1 MNGIEKLRSL
11 YGEAAHWR
19 TAQDVVRRV
28 VPVEVDKIRDLAS
41 QIEREHAEELDE
53 RIVVICRQDDEIAQL
68 RADLAAA
75 KRKKAKAAKRADM
88 AAATLN
94 DVSEMAFGEVR
105 GPEHAGELLVELG
118 KRLMPQGMEWL
129 RYNDGEKVLPSDE
142 GIIGIEYSQ
151 TGNTVLVTTSDDEP
165 RVVFAPG
172 ERVKRP
178 EHEVR
183 GADELPIKVGE
194 TVYSL
199 QGEGPLVVSGYDGEF
214 LKIESGGLLRADYAT
229 HTPPETQERIDEDT
243 TRDPSAYCDE
253 VLGWDAEKIV
263 HHSDYA
269 AQNEAMIADL
279 LRRQR
284 ELDARTMG
292 GDAS

>member
-1 MNGIEKLRSL
+1 MNGIEKLRGIDKMG
-11 YGEAAHWR
+11 YTFARGESATKSNALKDI
-19 TAQDVVRRV
+19 TD
-28 VPVEVDKIRDLAS
+28 
-41 QIEREHAEELDE
+41 QIEREHNEELAE
-53 RIVVICRQDDEIAQL
+53 KTATICRKNDEIAQL

-75 KRKKAKAAKRADM
+75 KRDMTEAAERADM

-94 DVSEMAFGEVR
+94 DVSEMVFGEVR

-129 RYNDGEKVLPSDE
+129 RYDDGEKVLPSDE

-178 EHEVR
+178 EPEVR

-199 QGEGPLVVSGYDGEF
+199 QGEGPLIVSGYDGEF

-229 HTPPETQERIDEDT
+229 HTPPETQERIDEDKRKRSYNYWGCFGT
-243 TRDPSAYCDE
+243 FCSNCPAVID
-253 VLGWDAEKIV
+253 GEKPYV
-263 HHSDYA
+263 HYGVASCGI
-269 AQNEAMIADL
+269 AQGMDIA
-279 LRRQR
+279 RRKQ

-292 GDAS
+292 GE